1 MSEENRPK
9 EQDETDSAVAENL
22 LTYADLLQL
31 DWVLED
37 KIGEW
42 DWRDDG
48 LENLI
53 KKGRATLGRIRE
65 MIRLD
70 DLADLEKGGKS

>member
-1 MSEENRPK
+1 MNEEDRPK
-9 EQDETDSAVAENL
+9 GQDETDTAVAENR

-31 DWVLED
+31 EWVLED

-42 DWRDDG
+42 EWRDDG
-48 LENLI
+48 LDELI
-53 KKGRATLGRIRE
+53 AKGRATLGRIRE

-70 DLADLEKGGKS
+70 EEGGEI

>member
-9 EQDETDSAVAENL
+9 GQDETETAVAENR

-31 DWVLED
+31 EWVIED

-42 DWRDDG
+42 EWRGDG
-48 LENLI
+48 LENLVE
-53 KKGRATLGRIRE
+53 KGRSILGRIRE

-70 DLADLEKGGKS
+70 EEGGQN

>member
-1 MSEENRPK
+1 MSEGKCPK
-9 EQDETDSAVAENL
+9 GQDETETAVAENL

-42 DWRDDG
+42 EWRDDG

-65 MIRLD
+65 MIRKD
-70 DLADLEKGGKS
+70 DLADLEKGGES